1 MIARRSLAPMSHSDR
16 TPGTLLIH
24 VTVPLYR
31 DAAGGWLLEDQACNG
46 LRLWAQHFERLI
58 VTIPAETG
66 APPPSW
72 VPLGRVGPDLARIEI
87 VPLPVAWRAD
97 RFFRAL
103 PGVRR
108 ILRDAI
114 ARADRV
120 AFAIG
125 GLFGDWGA
133 VGALEA
139 RRMRRPYAVWTDRV
153 ESQVTRSLAA
163 TAPRWRT
170 RLRARLTWRA
180 MAALERHVIR
190 HAALGLFHGR
200 ECFDAYAPCCSRA
213 ELVHDI
219 HLRRGDHI
227 DPQALMAK
235 TERATTQ
242 TGPLQLIYV
251 GRADPMKGPHDWV
264 SVMAQVAAL
273 GVDLTA
279 RWYGD
284 GSERGTMQA
293 ELERLGLSDRVMLP
307 GFLKDRGA
315 VMTALREADALVF
328 CHLTAESP
336 RVLIEALVSGTPI
349 IGYGGAFAADLIAQ
363 HGGGVLVQT
372 GDRAALAH
380 AIAALSA
387 DRAALAALMQ
397 AAAADGAPF
406 EDEAVF
412 AHRSHLLR
420 QYLPGPTG

>member
-1 MIARRSLAPMSHSDR
+1 MPHTDR

-31 DAAGGWLLEDQACNG
+31 DATGNWLLEDQACNG

-66 APPPSW
+66 AAPPPW
-72 VPLGRVGPDLARIEI
+72 VPLDRVGPDLARIEI

-103 PGVRR
+103 PQVRR
-108 ILRDAI
+108 TLRDAI

-139 RRMRRPYAVWTDRV
+139 LRMGRPYAVWTDRV

-170 RLRARLTWRA
+170 RLRARLTWRP

-200 ECFDAYAPCCSRA
+200 ECFDAYAPFCARA

-219 HLRRGDHI
+219 HLKRSDHI
-227 DPQALMAK
+227 DPQALAAK
-235 TERATTQ
+235 VARIAAGS
-242 TGPLQLIYV
+242 GPLRLVYV

-264 SVMAQVAAL
+264 DTLGRAVAA
-273 GVDLTA
+273 GADLTA
-279 RWYGD
+279 RWYGG
-284 GSERGTMQA
+284 GSELAAMQA
-293 ELERLGLSDRVMLP
+293 EIDRRGLADRISLP
-307 GFLKDRGA
+307 GFLRDRGA
-315 VMTALREADALVF
+315 VMAELRAADALLF

-349 IGYGGAFAADLIAQ
+349 IGYDGAFAADLIAG
-363 HGGGVLVQT
+363 HGGGVLVPQ
-372 GDRAALAH
+372 GDR
-380 AIAALSA
+380 
-387 DRAALAALMQ
+387 DALAARILALATGPDALARLVR
-397 AAAADGAPF
+397 AAAADGAPY

-412 AHRSHLLR
+412 AHRSHLITR
-420 QYLPGPTG
+420 HLPARAG